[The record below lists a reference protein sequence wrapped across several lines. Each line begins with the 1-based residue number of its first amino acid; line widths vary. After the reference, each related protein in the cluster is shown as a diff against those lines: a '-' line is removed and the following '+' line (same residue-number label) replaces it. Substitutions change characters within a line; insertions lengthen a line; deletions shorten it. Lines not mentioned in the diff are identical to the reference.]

1 MAKLETPAL
10 QKVYA
15 AKTQEELNDAYA
27 AWANAYDRET
37 AEDGYCL
44 PFMISSW
51 VARYVAK
58 GEGPLL
64 DAGCGT
70 GLSGPYLKA
79 LGYDDLEGLDLSEKM
94 LELAKQ
100 RGCYRA
106 LTNAALGEMLP
117 WMDGHFRA
125 AFCTGVF
132 TAGHA
137 PAEGLRE
144 LVRIVRQNGH
154 LIFTVRDTILESG
167 GFRNVFETLENDGRW
182 TAIEQSEAFRAFA
195 VGEPDVLVKAF
206 VYKIL

>member
-10 QKVYA
+10 QKVYG

-51 VARYVAK
+51 VARHVAK

-79 LGYDDLEGLDLSEKM
+79 LGYDDLEGLDLSEEM

-106 LTNAALGEMLP
+106 LTNAALGEKLP

-137 PAEGLRE
+137 PAEGLFE

-154 LIFTVRDTILESG
+154 LIFTVRDTILETG
-167 GFRNVFETLENDGRW
+167 GFRSVFEQLENDGCW
-182 TAIEQSEAFRAFA
+182 KAIEESDAFRAFA